1 MTLLEESVRAGSGG
15 LDDKDETNDSRV
27 KQEKTAVLLEM
38 QCNNIN
44 YQFDIDRFG
53 FTPPGTCH
61 PALYDLLM
69 STDT

>member
-1 MTLLEESVRAGSGG
+1 MLLHEESVRVGSGG
-15 LDDKDETNDSRV
+15 LDDKDETYDSRV
-27 KQEKTAVLLEM
+27 MQEKTAILLEM